1 MFCFPTGKP
10 LFVMEKNVYVEVELD
25 VMTADK
31 VVEVYDTDL
40 EAAIGDQ
47 LPDLDPVDNPISK

>member
-1 MFCFPTGKP
+1 
-10 LFVMEKNVYVEVELD
+10 MEKNVYVEVELD